1 MFIADL
7 HIHSKYSRA
16 TSKDMEVTTLYKWA
30 KWKGIKVLG
39 TGDFTHPHYLA
50 ELKKDLEP
58 LGNGLFKLKN
68 KGDEVY
74 FMLTSEVSNIFSA
87 QGKGRRI
94 HTLILA
100 PSFEVVDKI
109 NKQFSRR
116 GDLLADGRPISR
128 RGDLLADG
136 RPTFGFNLKEL
147 VKMVLDVS
155 SDCLL
160 VPAHAWTPWY
170 GLLGA
175 NGGFD
180 SIEEAF
186 ENETKNIYA
195 IETGLSSD
203 IAMNWRLSALDKISL
218 ISNSDAHSPHKIGRE
233 ANVFTCECDYYEII
247 DTIKKKDKDRFLC
260 TIEFYPQ
267 EGKYHY
273 DGHRKCNVSFS
284 PQQTKEHNYL
294 CPVCKQR
301 LTVGVMHRVE
311 TLADRPQGFRPPNA
325 IPEIHLIPLE
335 EIIAEAVNRQVG
347 TKTVREE
354 YERLVNHA
362 PEFEILLKLPL
373 DELAHF
379 VPPKI
384 LEGIIRVREGN
395 VLITPGF
402 DGVYGEIKIFPESK
416 KTKKEPIKQAGLF

>member
-1 MFIADL
+1 
-7 HIHSKYSRA
+7 
-16 TSKDMEVTTLYKWA
+16 
-30 KWKGIKVLG
+30 
-39 TGDFTHPHYLA
+39 
-50 ELKKDLEP
+50 
-58 LGNGLFKLKN
+58 
-68 KGDEVY
+68 
-74 FMLTSEVSNIFSA
+74 
-87 QGKGRRI
+87 
-94 HTLILA
+94 
-100 PSFEVVDKI
+100 
-109 NKQFSRR
+109 
-116 GDLLADGRPISR
+116 
-128 RGDLLADG
+128 
-136 RPTFGFNLKEL
+136 
-147 VKMVLDVS
+147 MVLDVS

-373 DELAHF
+373 DELTHF

-416 KTKKEPIKQAGLF
+416 KTKKEPIKQVGLF

>member
-74 FMLTSEVSNIFSA
+74 FMLTTEVSNIFSA

-109 NKQFSRR
+109 NKQF
-116 GDLLADGRPISR
+116 SR

>member
-1 MFIADL
+1 MMFIADL

-116 GDLLADGRPISR
+116 GDLLADGRP
-128 RGDLLADG
+128 
-136 RPTFGFNLKEL
+136 TFGFNLKEL

-155 SDCLL
+155 PDCLL

-247 DTIKKKDKDRFLC
+247 DTIKKKDRDRFLC

>member
-1 MFIADL
+1 MMFIADL

-30 KWKGIKVLG
+30 KWKGIKILG

-109 NKQFSRR
+109 NKQF
-116 GDLLADGRPISR
+116 SR

-362 PEFEILLKLPL
+362 PEFEILLRLPL

-416 KTKKEPIKQAGLF
+416 KTKKEPIKQVGLF

>member
-16 TSKDMEVTTLYKWA
+16 TSKDMEITTLYKWA

-39 TGDFTHPHYLA
+39 TGDFTHPYYLA
-50 ELKKDLEP
+50 ELKKNLEP

-68 KGDEVY
+68 KGDEVC
-74 FMLTSEVSNIFSA
+74 FMLTTEVSNIFSV

-109 NKQFSRR
+109 NKQ
-116 GDLLADGRPISR
+116 LSR

-147 VKMVLDVS
+147 VKMVLNVS

-335 EIIAEAVNRQVG
+335 EIIAEAVDRQVG

-354 YERLVNHA
+354 YEHLVKHA

-373 DELAHF
+373 DELGHF

>member
-1 MFIADL
+1 MMFIADL

-16 TSKDMEVTTLYKWA
+16 TSKDMEITTLYKWA

-50 ELKKDLEP
+50 ELKKNLEP

-74 FMLTSEVSNIFSA
+74 FMLTTEVSNIFSA

-109 NKQFSRR
+109 NKQ
-116 GDLLADGRPISR
+116 LSR

>member
-1 MFIADL
+1 MMFIADL

-30 KWKGIKVLG
+30 QWKGIKVLG
-39 TGDFTHPHYLA
+39 TGDFTHPYYLA
-50 ELKKDLEP
+50 ELKKNLEP

-68 KGDEVY
+68 ATDATPLEGRKVY
-74 FMLTSEVSNIFSA
+74 FMLTTEVSNIFSA

-109 NKQFSRR
+109 NKQ
-116 GDLLADGRPISR
+116 LSR

-147 VKMVLDVS
+147 VKMVLDVC

-160 VPAHAWTPWY
+160 VPAHVWTPWY

-186 ENETKNIYA
+186 ENETENIYA

-247 DTIKKKDKDRFLC
+247 DTLRKKDRDRFLC

-354 YERLVNHA
+354 YEHLVKHA

>member
-68 KGDEVY
+68 KGDEVC
-74 FMLTSEVSNIFSA
+74 FMLTTEVSNIFSV

-109 NKQFSRR
+109 NKQ
-116 GDLLADGRPISR
+116 LSR

>member
-116 GDLLADGRPISR
+116 GDLLADGRP
-128 RGDLLADG
+128 
-136 RPTFGFNLKEL
+136 TFGFNLKEL

-160 VPAHAWTPWY
+160 VPAPAHAWTPWY

>member
-109 NKQFSRR
+109 NKQF
-116 GDLLADGRPISR
+116 SR

>member
-30 KWKGIKVLG
+30 KWKGIKILG

-109 NKQFSRR
+109 NKQF
-116 GDLLADGRPISR
+116 SR

-362 PEFEILLKLPL
+362 PEFEILLRLPL

>member
-1 MFIADL
+1 MMFIADL

-68 KGDEVY
+68 KGDEVC

-109 NKQFSRR
+109 NKQF
-116 GDLLADGRPISR
+116 SR

>member
-30 KWKGIKVLG
+30 QWKGIKVLG
-39 TGDFTHPHYLA
+39 TGDFTHPYYLA
-50 ELKKDLEP
+50 ELKKNLEP

-68 KGDEVY
+68 ATDATPLEGRKVY
-74 FMLTSEVSNIFSA
+74 FMLTTEVSNIFSA

-109 NKQFSRR
+109 NKQ
-116 GDLLADGRPISR
+116 LSR

-147 VKMVLDVS
+147 VKMVLDVC

-160 VPAHAWTPWY
+160 VPAHVWTPWY

-186 ENETKNIYA
+186 ENETENIYA

-247 DTIKKKDKDRFLC
+247 DTLRKKDRDRFLC

-311 TLADRPQGFRPPNA
+311 TLADRPQDFRPPNA

-335 EIIAEAVNRQVG
+335 EIIAEAVDRQVG

-354 YERLVNHA
+354 YERLVKHA
-362 PEFEILLKLPL
+362 PEFEILLKLPS

-384 LEGIIRVREGN
+384 LEGIMRVREGN
-395 VLITPGF
+395 ILITPGF
-402 DGVYGEIKIFPESK
+402 DGVYGQIKIFPEGK
-416 KTKKEPIKQAGLF
+416 KTKKGSSKQAGLF